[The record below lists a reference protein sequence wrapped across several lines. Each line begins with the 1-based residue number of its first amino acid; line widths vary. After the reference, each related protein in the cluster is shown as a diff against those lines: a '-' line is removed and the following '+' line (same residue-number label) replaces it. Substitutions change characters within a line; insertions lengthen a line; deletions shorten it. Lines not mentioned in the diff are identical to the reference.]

1 MRGKSCKPYLSTYR
15 ADLTSRINSRD
26 VSSSSVLAGYKKLP
40 RSFSTPANA
49 TGHRLRTDR
58 QTSTR
63 GVDIVDRASLPRSKR
78 PFQATA
84 DRPPVWIGQSGPTG
98 SMAVCTPS
106 RDSGSPL
113 TTIEF
118 TDAKSLYS
126 KLLATHICSERAS
139 TRPHT
144 CGARPQYGDT
154 PSPLAMHRQLRQS
167 RSCGNGRSLARLSAC
182 DPLRRKRL
190 PPPIRIGV
198 RQTCLVAT
206 PGERLFSQSRL
217 PLADM
222 DLHGATVFDKID
234 LAGVLLLNH
243 RPSVP
248 PTGFARTGP
257 IAGILITL
265 STKGSAQNHHLRSA
279 TGHARLLHRFT
290 LRSIAQTHNTHQRHH
305 HFTAAKTHAL
315 PVQP

>member
-1 MRGKSCKPYLSTYR
+1 
-15 ADLTSRINSRD
+15 
-26 VSSSSVLAGYKKLP
+26 VLAGQKNLP
-40 RSFSTPANA
+40 RSSSTPANA

-63 GVDIVDRASLPRSKR
+63 GVDIVDRASLPRSQR
-78 PFQATA
+78 PFWART
-84 DRPPVWIGQSGPTG
+84 DRSPVWIGRSGPTG
-98 SMAVCTPS
+98 SMTVCAPS
-106 RDSGSPL
+106 GDSASPL
-113 TTIEF
+113 TTIAF
-118 TDAKSLYS
+118 TGAMSLYS
-126 KLLATHICSERAS
+126 KLLAAHLCSKRAS

-144 CGARPQYGDT
+144 CGALPQYGAS
-154 PSPLAMHRQLRQS
+154 PSPLAVRRQRRHS
-167 RSCGNGRSLARLSAC
+167 RSCGNSRSFARLSAC

-190 PPPIRIGV
+190 PLPIRIGV
-198 RQTCLVAT
+198 RQTYLVTT
-206 PGERLFSQSRL
+206 PGERLVSQPRL

-265 STKGSAQNHHLRSA
+265 STQGSAQNHHLRSA
-279 TGHARLLHRFT
+279 TGQARLLHRFI
-290 LRSIAQTHNTHQRHH
+290 LESIVQTHNTHQRHRY
-305 HFTAAKTHAL
+305 FTAAKTHAL
-315 PVQP
+315 PIQS